1 MSSIVLKPGRERAI
15 RNRHPWI
22 FSGAIAQSAPPHA
35 DEVDVYSDDGQ
46 WQARALWSP
55 HSQIRARVLTWH
67 PEERIDTLFFHQRIS
82 QALELRM
89 RLPAYTD
96 ANAMR
101 IVHGESDGVP
111 GLIVDRYGDYVV
123 VQLLSNGVDR
133 RRQLIIDVLVDL
145 LRPTGI
151 IDRSDADMRALEGLA
166 PSAGVLWGSA
176 PDTPITVTHP
186 TGLRE
191 TVDLTGGQK
200 TGGYLDQVIN
210 RVSLAAY
217 AEGADVLDCFC
228 YNGGFSVALARGGA
242 ASVVAVDSSAPAL
255 AALQHDMAL
264 NAVQTTSHEIVE
276 ADVFKLLRVYRDQER
291 RFDMIVL
298 DPPKFAHSQAQVE
311 RATHGYKDINLL
323 ALKLLRPGGILA
335 TYSCSGLVSADL
347 FQKVI
352 FGAAIDAQRDV
363 QIIERHTQAPDHPVL
378 LSFPEGE
385 YLKGLVCRVW

>member
-35 DEVDVYSDDGQ
+35 DEVDVYSADGL

-55 HSQIRARVLTWH
+55 HSQIRARIMTWN
-67 PEERIDTLFFHQRIS
+67 PEARIDTLFFHQRLS
-82 QALELRM
+82 QAIELRM

-101 IVHGESDGVP
+101 IVHGESDGLP

-145 LRPTGI
+145 LRPVAI
-151 IDRSDADMRALEGLA
+151 IDRSDDDMRALEGLP
-166 PSAGVLWGSA
+166 PSAGVLWGTAPSA
-176 PDTPITVTHP
+176 PITVTHP

-210 RVSLAAY
+210 RVTLAAY

-242 ASVVAVDSSAPAL
+242 ASVVSVDSSAPAL
-255 AALQHDMAL
+255 EALQRDMVL
-264 NAVQTTSHEIVE
+264 NAVQSTPHEVVE

-352 FGAAIDAQRDV
+352 FGAALDAQRDV

>member
-46 WQARALWSP
+46 WQARALWSA
-55 HSQIRARVLTWH
+55 HSQIRARILTWH
-67 PEERIDTLFFHQRIS
+67 PEARIDTLFFHQRIC

-101 IVHGESDGVP
+101 IVHGESDGIP

-123 VQLLSNGVDR
+123 VQLLSMGVDR
-133 RRQLIIDVLVDL
+133 RRQMIVDVLVDV

-151 IDRSDADMRALEGLA
+151 IDRSDDDMRALEGLA

-176 PDTPITVTHP
+176 PGAPITVTHP

-200 TGGYLDQVIN
+200 TGGYLDQVLN

-264 NAVQTTSHEIVE
+264 NAVQTTPHEIVE

-352 FGAAIDAQRDV
+352 FGAALDAQRDV
-363 QIIERHTQAPDHPVL
+363 QIIERHTQSPDHPVL

>member
-176 PDTPITVTHP
+176 PDAPITVTHP

-255 AALQHDMAL
+255 AASQHDMAL
-264 NAVQTTSHEIVE
+264 NAVQATSHEIVE